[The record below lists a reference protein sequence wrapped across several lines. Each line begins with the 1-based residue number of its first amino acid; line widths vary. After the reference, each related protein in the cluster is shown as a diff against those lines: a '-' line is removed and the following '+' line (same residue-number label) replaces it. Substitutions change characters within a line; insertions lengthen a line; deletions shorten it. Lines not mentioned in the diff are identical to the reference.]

1 MERISR
7 KGKYY
12 KFAVYVLIV
21 ILINMAGVTMFFRAD
36 LTSDNIY
43 SLSRVSREVVSTL
56 SEPLT
61 IKVFFTEDLPA
72 PHNNTERYLRDLL
85 EEYSI
90 HSNDYFNYKFYNVS
104 TRQGDIEDEAK
115 RNQELAHSYGIYPVQ
130 VRNIEQDEVQF
141 KKAYMGLAMIHGDVI
156 DKIPSITSTEGIEY
170 KITSRIQKMNNK
182 ISTLLNLEDQIKIKL
197 YYSPS
202 LEKVAPQ
209 IDINNISDIPQKIER
224 AVEDLNDKFYSRLE
238 YRLHTP
244 DNTPSFDEQINRY
257 NIMTLRWKDMED
269 DSGRLVIPAGE
280 GALGIVIEDQEQ
292 FQTIELIKVMRVP
305 LFGTRYQM
313 ADIDNIGAVIE
324 EAVDDVLDVNKKIGY
339 LADHGCPPLA
349 GNPQIQQQDILS
361 NFNSL
366 VSRSYSISQV
376 KLKEDGIPEG
386 IDCLII
392 AGPTEQFSDYELFQI
407 DQFLMKGKTLAL
419 FLDPFREIMPSG
431 QQRSSYN
438 RGPSYLPLNTGLE
451 KLLEHYGIQ
460 PEKSFVL
467 DKHCYEQQMPEM
479 YGGGKQ
485 KVYFP
490 PMITNRN
497 INKEIE
503 FMKNI
508 KGLITLKTSPV
519 YLMEDRLNS
528 SENLEGH
535 VLFTSSE
542 DSWEM
547 SERIT
552 LNPMATRPPQDESEF
567 TDYPLS
573 VILEGEF
580 TSYFEGKQI
589 PEKPQEE
596 DKEEGEEI
604 GAEEE
609 TPAGKVEPSGISGE
623 RTFLP
628 SGRRAGIFT
637 AGTSEILSNSI
648 LDQEG
653 NAPTS
658 TFVMNLIDH
667 LNGRTGYAEMRSKSQ
682 RFNPLEESSAGVKT
696 FIKTFN
702 IAGLPII
709 VIIFGI
715 IIWMRRE
722 ARKRRIYSMF
732 TE

>member
-1 MERISR
+1 MEKISR

-12 KFAVYVLIV
+12 KFAVYVAVV
-21 ILINMAGVTMFFRAD
+21 ILINIAGVTLFFRAD
-36 LTSDNIY
+36 LTSDNVY
-43 SLSRVSREVVSTL
+43 SLSGVSKEVVSTL

-90 HSNDYFNYKFYNVS
+90 NSNDYFNYTFYNVS
-104 TRQGDIEDEAK
+104 PKQGDIDDETK
-115 RNQELAHSYGIYPVQ
+115 RNQELAHSYGVYPVQ

-170 KITSRIQKMNNK
+170 KITSRIEKMNNK
-182 ISTLLNLEDQIKIKL
+182 ISALLNLEDQIRVRL
-197 YYSPS
+197 FYSPS
-202 LEKVAPQ
+202 LEQVAPQ
-209 IDINNISDIPQKIER
+209 IGINNLADIPARIEE
-224 AVEDLNDKFYSRLE
+224 AVEELNDKFYSRLE
-238 YRLHTP
+238 YQLHTP
-244 DNTPSFDEQINRY
+244 DNTPRFEEETSRY
-257 NIMTLRWKDMED
+257 NIMELRWKDMKD
-269 DSGRLVIPAGE
+269 NSGNTVIPAGD
-280 GALGIVIEDQEQ
+280 GALGIVVSSRDR
-292 FQTIELIKVMRVP
+292 FQSIELIDVVRVP

-313 ADIDNIGAVIE
+313 ADMDNIDVVIE
-324 EAVDDVLDVNKKIGY
+324 ETVDDILDVNKKIGY
-339 LADHGCPPLA
+339 LADHGTPALM
-349 GNPQIQQQDILS
+349 GNPQTQQQDILS
-361 NFNSL
+361 NFNTL

-376 KLKEDGIPEG
+376 KLKEEGIPEG

-392 AGPTEQFSDYELFQI
+392 AGPKEPFSDYELFQI

-419 FLDPFREIMPSG
+419 FLDPFNEVMPG
-431 QQRSSYN
+431 NQQMNYN

-467 DKHCYEQQMPEM
+467 DKNCYEQRLPEM

-485 KVYFP
+485 NVYFA

-497 INKEIE
+497 INKQVS

-519 YLMEDRLNS
+519 YLMEDRLSDNESLAGNVLFYS
-528 SENLEGH
+528 SEEA
-535 VLFTSSE
+535 
-542 DSWEM
+542 WEM
-547 SERIT
+547 SERIN
-552 LNPMATRPPQDESEF
+552 LNPMMTRPPQDEAQMEQ
-567 TDYPLS
+567 YPLS
-573 VILEGEF
+573 VLLEGEF
-580 TSYFEGKQI
+580 TSYFEGRQI
-589 PEKPQEE
+589 PEKPREQEE
-596 DKEEGEEI
+596 EEAEEGAGEEP
-604 GAEEE
+604 AEEE
-609 TPAGKVEPSGISGE
+609 TMEESPVSGERLFLPAGK
-623 RTFLP
+623 
-628 SGRRAGIFT
+628 RAGIFA

-648 LDQEG
+648 VDQEG
-653 NAPTS
+653 SAPTS

-682 RFNPLEESSAGVKT
+682 RFNPLEESSGGVKT

-702 IAGLPII
+702 IAGLPVI

-722 ARKRRIYSMF
+722 AKKRRIQSMF